1 MKRSK
6 IALAITLSVSTLF
19 LAACNDDD
27 NDFIGVN
34 PDKTY
39 ISEKAYSKDSLEG
52 ASSIKVMTYNM
63 VNVQGKTAE
72 ATALVMFPKATQPKD
87 GYRVVVWEHGTVGVG
102 DSCAPSNNTIN
113 PRFKIL
119 ADTLLAAGY
128 VVIAPDYEGLGTR
141 GMHPYLNLGSEAKS
155 AIAAVKAAKDHYGN
169 QLNSSWMSIGQSQGG
184 HASLG
189 TAEFANN
196 DSNYKGAVATAPASS
211 LGDIISK
218 IAPQAI
224 KDILQKE
231 QAGTVPV
238 GTAVEVYAEL
248 LAYAAYTTVGITA
261 YEPKFNYREIF
272 QQRSQSIAE
281 FAEGTTGENGV
292 CLTDL
297 HNKFADDIRDF
308 LATNAGKTVLDY
320 PGLAGN
326 FQENPTVK
334 KFLVDNQP
342 ATKKINSPVMIVQGT
357 ADMAVPYPITEGL
370 QNRLKDKGTDVTF
383 VPVLGAAHTQAIVCR
398 NAEIY
403 QFVQSKMPAKTN
415 IVLDPSVIDASKNFE
430 CTGVAQ

>member
-1 MKRSK
+1 MKRSN
-6 IALAITLSVSTLF
+6 IALAITLSVSALF
-19 LAACNDDD
+19 LTACNDNNDD
-27 NDFIGVN
+27 YIGVN
-34 PDKTY
+34 PDQTY
-39 ISEKAYSKDSLEG
+39 ISEKTYSQDSLSG
-52 ASSIKVMTYNM
+52 AASIKVMTYNM
-63 VNVQGKTAE
+63 ENVQGKTAQ
-72 ATALVMFPKATQPKD
+72 ATALVMFPKIAQPKD

-102 DSCAPSNNTIN
+102 DGCAPSNNTIN

-169 QLNSSWMSIGQSQGG
+169 QLNGAWMSIGQSQGG

-196 DSNYKGAVATAPASS
+196 DTNYKGAVATAPASS
-211 LGDIISK
+211 LGYIISVV
-218 IAPQAI
+218 APQAI
-224 KDILQKE
+224 QDILKKE
-231 QAGTVPV
+231 QAGTAPI

-281 FAEGTTGENGV
+281 FAEGTTGENGM

-297 HNKFADDIRDF
+297 HNKFAADIRDY
-308 LATNAGKTVLDY
+308 LATNAGKIVTDY

-334 KFLVDNQP
+334 KFLTDNQP

-357 ADMAVPYPITEGL
+357 ADMAVPYPVTDAL
-370 QNRLKDKGTDVTF
+370 QNGLKKWE
-383 VPVLGAAHTQAIVCR
+383 L
-398 NAEIY
+398 
-403 QFVQSKMPAKTN
+403 M
-415 IVLDPSVIDASKNFE
+415 
-430 CTGVAQ
+430 

>member
-1 MKRSK
+1 MKRSN
-6 IALAITLSVSTLF
+6 IALAITLSVSALF
-19 LAACNDDD
+19 LTACNDNNDD
-27 NDFIGVN
+27 YIGVN
-34 PDKTY
+34 PDQTY
-39 ISEKAYSKDSLEG
+39 ISEKTYSQDSLSG
-52 ASSIKVMTYNM
+52 AASIKVMTYNM
-63 VNVQGKTAE
+63 ENVQGKTAQ
-72 ATALVMFPKATQPKD
+72 ATALVMFPKIAQPKD

-102 DSCAPSNNTIN
+102 DGCAPSNNTIN

-169 QLNSSWMSIGQSQGG
+169 QLNGAWMSIGQSQGG

-196 DSNYKGAVATAPASS
+196 DTNYKGAVATAPASS
-211 LGDIISK
+211 LGYIISVV
-218 IAPQAI
+218 APQAI
-224 KDILQKE
+224 QDILKKE
-231 QAGTVPV
+231 QAGTAPI

-281 FAEGTTGENGV
+281 FAEGTTGENGM

-297 HNKFADDIRDF
+297 HNKFAADIRDY
-308 LATNAGKTVLDY
+308 LATNAGKIVTDY

-334 KFLVDNQP
+334 KFLAENQP

-357 ADMAVPYPITEGL
+357 ADMAVPYPVTDAL
-370 QNRLKDKGTDVTF
+370 QNGLKKMGTDVTF

-415 IVLDPSVIDASKNFE
+415 IVLDPSVIDASKNVA
-430 CTGVAQ
+430 CTGLAQ

>member
-6 IALAITLSVSTLF
+6 IALAITLSASTFF
-19 LAACNDDD
+19 LTACNDNNDD
-27 NDFIGVN
+27 YIGVN
-34 PDKTY
+34 PDQTY
-39 ISEKAYSKDSLEG
+39 ISEKAYSQDTLGG
-52 ASSIKVMTYNM
+52 AASIKVMTYNM
-63 VNVQGKTAE
+63 ENVQGKTAQ
-72 ATALVMFPKATQPKD
+72 ATALVMFPKIAQPKD

-128 VVIAPDYEGLGTR
+128 VVVAPDYEGLGTR
-141 GMHPYLNLGSEAKS
+141 GMHPYLNLASEAKS

-196 DSNYKGAVATAPASS
+196 DTNYKGAVATAPASS
-211 LGDIISK
+211 LGYIIS
-218 IAPQAI
+218 IVAPQAI
-224 KDILQKE
+224 QGILKQE
-231 QAGTVPV
+231 QAGIKPV

-261 YEPKFNYREIF
+261 YEPKFNYREVF

-297 HNKFADDIRDF
+297 HNKFAADIRDY

-334 KFLVDNQP
+334 KFLADNQP

-357 ADMAVPYPITEGL
+357 ADMAVPYPVTTALQDGL
-370 QNRLKDKGTDVTF
+370 KKMGTDVTF
-383 VPVLGAAHTQAIVCR
+383 VPVDGAAHTQAIVCK

-430 CTGVAQ
+430 CTGLVQ